1 MLAFR
6 GLVSL
11 KRLATFFVSIL
22 KGPFGVVWRY
32 IVCPLF
38 TIVYRICRRIKKI
51 HRAVSVLVRRSFP
64 GLFSGRN
71 FAQVIILVLVF
82 MVTAGNLYASGIDFS
97 ADITVP
103 TSILASTSPDHS
115 EQEIVVEEAID
126 FSAQVKEVSYLGN
139 QALSLADYIP
149 VEEVFE
155 TSEGTDGSLVD
166 PASEIM
172 ISHIVNAIRVLPE
185 SSSGGSAVS
194 TRTGIIEYVVQEGES
209 IGLIAK
215 KFGLKT
221 NTILWAND
229 LSSRSIIKPGQKLDV
244 LPVDGITY
252 KVKRGDTILALAKR
266 YKTTTGKILDT
277 NGLRPEDDILIGDEI
292 VLPDAIPPPPPRPAP
307 RPATAFTAPTPAAND
322 AGGAML
328 WPTSARRITQ
338 YYGWRHRGVDIAGP
352 MRTPIY
358 AAEGGV
364 VMFSGWNRGGYGNM
378 VIIDHGN
385 GLYTR
390 YAHATRNLVKTGDRV
405 KRGDMIQLMGSTGRS
420 TGSHIHFE
428 VMRGGTNNR
437 INPLNYV
444 K

>member
-1 MLAFR
+1 MSIKR
-6 GLVSL
+6 SL
-11 KRLATFFVSIL
+11 
-22 KGPFGVVWRY
+22 
-32 IVCPLF
+32 
-38 TIVYRICRRIKKI
+38 
-51 HRAVSVLVRRSFP
+51 P

-82 MVTAGNLYASGIDFS
+82 MVTAGNLYASGVDLT
-97 ADITVP
+97 ADITMP
-103 TSILASTSPDHS
+103 TSILASTSPDHLG
-115 EQEIVVEEAID
+115 QEIVVEEAID
-126 FSAQVKEVSYLGN
+126 FSAQVKEVSYLGH
-139 QALSLADYIP
+139 QALSLAGYIP

-155 TSEGTDGSLVD
+155 ASEGTDGPSGD

-172 ISHIVNAIRVLPE
+172 TLHIVNAVRVLPE
-185 SSSGGSAVS
+185 SSSGGSSVP

-209 IGLIAK
+209 TGLIAK

-229 LSSRSIIKPGQKLDV
+229 LSGRSIIKPGQKLDV

-266 YKTTTGKILDT
+266 YKTTIGKILDA
-277 NGLRPEDDILIGDEI
+277 NGLRPEDDILIGEEL
-292 VLPDAIPPPPPRPAP
+292 VLPDATPPPRPRPAP
-307 RPATAFTAPTPAAND
+307 RSATAFTAPTSAMND

-328 WPTSARRITQ
+328 WPTSARRVTQ
-338 YYGWRHRGVDIAGP
+338 YYGWRHRGLDIAGP

-358 AAEGGV
+358 AAEDGIV
-364 VMFSGWNRGGYGNM
+364 TFSGWNRGGYGNM

-390 YAHATRNLVKTGDRV
+390 YAHATRNLVRTGDHV
-405 KRGDMIQLMGSTGRS
+405 KRGVVIQLMGSTGRS

-428 VMRGGTNNR
+428 VMKGGTYNR
-437 INPLNYV
+437 VNPLNYV